1 MALSGTVFAK
11 LLPDGRARRILAAGI
26 FVNSFGGGMFVTSS
40 ALYFT
45 RVVGLTAA
53 EVALGLFIGSSVG
66 LLAGVLVGQVA
77 DRYGPRETQLAVML
91 FGAVSMSGYLL
102 AHSFLPFVLVCVCI
116 GLTYAANDASRAPLI
131 RGFGGD
137 QAATYRAYLRST
149 QNLSWAL
156 GALTAGV
163 GIQFD
168 TPAAYRALIIARAAA
183 FAGSALVQW
192 FLPRLGP
199 VPAPPRTV
207 RWAAMR
213 DRTYLT
219 ATVLN
224 GLVRMHTAVPV
235 FLLPLWIVGHTQA
248 PRWLV
253 AGMLLVN
260 TLLVVVLQV
269 PVSRG
274 VHDQR
279 TAGLRLRWA
288 GIALCA
294 GMALMAFADGL
305 GAWAAAGLLAAGMVV
320 YTLGELWHAAAEMEW
335 TFGLAPAH
343 AQGQYAGV
351 FGLGTGVAEALGP
364 VVLTVCL
371 HWGAAGWL
379 LVGAGFLAVGV
390 VSPPLVAWAERTS
403 TARVTAPVPAP

>member
-1 MALSGTVFAK
+1 VALIAR
-11 LLPDGRARRILAAGI
+11 LLPEGRARRTLAAGI
-26 FVNSFGGGMFVTSS
+26 FVNSYGGGMFVTSS

-45 RVVGLTAA
+45 RVVGLSAD
-53 EVALGLFIGSSVG
+53 EVALGLFLGSAVG

-77 DRYGPRETQLAVML
+77 DRYGPRETQVAVMV
-91 FGAVSMSGYLL
+91 FGAASMSCYLL
-102 AHSFLPFVLVCVCI
+102 VHSFLPFVLVCVCI

-131 RGFGGD
+131 RGLGGD

-156 GALTAGV
+156 GALTAGI
-163 GIQFD
+163 GIQLD

-183 FAGSALVQW
+183 FLGSAAVQW
-192 FLPRLGP
+192 FLPRMAP
-199 VPAPPRTV
+199 IPMPAEAG
-207 RWAAMR
+207 RWAALR

-219 ATVLN
+219 ATALN
-224 GLVRMHTAVPV
+224 SLARVHTAVPV
-235 FLLPLWIVGHTQA
+235 FLLPLWIVGHTTA

-260 TLLVVVLQV
+260 TLLIVVLQV

-279 TAGLRLRWA
+279 AASLRMRWA
-288 GIALCA
+288 GVALFG
-294 GMALMAFADGL
+294 GMALMAFAGGQ
-305 GAWAAAGLLAAGMVV
+305 GAWTATGFLAAGMVV

-351 FGLGTGVAEALGP
+351 FGLGTGIAEAMGP
-364 VVLTVCL
+364 VVLIVCL
-371 HWGAAGWL
+371 NWGVPGWL
-379 LVGAGFLAVGV
+379 LVGAGFLVVGA
-390 VSPPLVAWAERTS
+390 VSPPLIALAERAS
-403 TARVTAPVPAP
+403 VTRTTVPVPVS